1 MVPFPLTYVAGASL
15 VGQTPSGGSA
25 WTPAVSAGWI
35 WSGNEMESPTGP
47 LTQIEAGRQDVKLS
61 AGFALTTEYVA
72 YGSKGKLDVFPLFG
86 PTLGAALK
94 VMAIRDF
101 TLASERWWVGP
112 ELQPPFYR
120 FRGQFAVKAFGPP
133 GSNRFPAN
141 LGVGF

>member
-47 LTQIEAGRQDVKLS
+47 LTQIEAGRHHVKLS
-61 AGFALTTEYVA
+61 AGFALTTESVA

-94 VMAIRDF
+94 VTAIRDF

-112 ELQPPFYR
+112 ELQLTFYR
-120 FRGQFAVKAFGPP
+120 VRGQFAVKAFGPP
-133 GSNRFPAN
+133 GSKRLLMN